1 MKSVSATIPNPAQ
14 ATPSASS
21 LPHRQDA
28 RLLRLEGRMPHRVEA
43 PPVVR
48 YWHLLSFDA
57 PTVAVVWSLTFAW
70 AARVRLP
77 FWLLALQALVV
88 WAVYVGDRLLDA
100 RSSLRRDGEG
110 MRERHFFHWRHRT
123 LLTPLAV
130 AASCVAAWIALHWM
144 PIAAKER
151 DSLLGAASLA
161 YFTRVHSGD
170 ARSSI
175 LRFASKEFLVGVL
188 FTAGCALPAW
198 TRGAAWTLLVPAV
211 FFAVLAWLNC
221 RAIEEWEAGQRRTGI
236 LPRATGIAAVGVL
249 AAILMAHL
257 DPRAAALLAAG
268 AVSAALLAL
277 LDRSRQRMTAVLL
290 RAAADLVLLTPI
302 ALLAVQA
309 VRR

>member
-1 MKSVSATIPNPAQ
+1 MES
-14 ATPSASS
+14 
-21 LPHRQDA
+21 RQRAA
-28 RLLRLEGRMPHRVEA
+28 RRAEA

-57 PTVAVVWSLTFAW
+57 PTVAVIWSLAFAW
-70 AARVRLP
+70 VAHVRLP

-100 RSSLRRDGEG
+100 RSSLRHDGEG
-110 MRERHFFHWRHRT
+110 MRERHFFHWRHRK

-144 PIAAKER
+144 PVAAKER

-161 YFTRVHSGD
+161 YFTRVHSGN

-198 TRGAAWTLLVPAV
+198 TRGAAWTFLAPAM

-236 LPRATGIAAVGVL
+236 LPRAAGIAAAGVL
-249 AAILMAHL
+249 AAMLMAHA

-268 AVSAALLAL
+268 AASALLLAL
-277 LDRSRQRMTAVLL
+277 LDGSRQRMTAVLL